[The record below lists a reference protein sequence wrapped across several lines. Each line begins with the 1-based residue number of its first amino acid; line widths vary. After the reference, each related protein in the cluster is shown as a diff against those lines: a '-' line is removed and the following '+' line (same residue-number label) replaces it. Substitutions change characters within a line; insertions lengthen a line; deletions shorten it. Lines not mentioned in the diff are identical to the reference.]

1 MHTKINNI
9 KKFFNIKNSL
19 NIFIILILFT
29 FNYITLNSKFLLKAN
44 TTEETSTA
52 DDILAFLQEIKSKPE
67 IAKNSSL
74 SSQCDALINEYDQI
88 KKAIYTFFNENANIK
103 QLKSTLFDKKDEKIS
118 SVRNQIN
125 SIDNIVKNLPNP
137 DNDALKTKSKELDDS
152 ITEYLNT
159 INDLIESA
167 LYLQNT
173 QPEEVTIDLLTNN
186 LTKFQEICNN
196 FQDKTEKLIQLNSD
210 ILSLATSEHLN
221 DDIKNELD
229 ELKIA
234 IENIYIPVEAQLIKE
249 KIIDQS
255 TNYKQLSLDTI
266 IKQTFNDEFIKLT
279 NLKDEINQVINTDNN
294 SNTNTNNSDNDNFKL
309 SSDNNSSLATKLFYL
324 LCVIITITFLLIIYQ
339 FNKKPQHKNHL

>member
-1 MHTKINNI
+1 M
-9 KKFFNIKNSL
+9 
-19 NIFIILILFT
+19 
-29 FNYITLNSKFLLKAN
+29 
-44 TTEETSTA
+44 
-52 DDILAFLQEIKSKPE
+52 AFLQEIKSKPE

-118 SVRNQIN
+118 SVRNRIN
-125 SIDNIVKNLPNP
+125 SIDDIVKNLPNQ

-159 INDLIESA
+159 INDLIESS

-196 FQDKTEKLIQLNSD
+196 FQDKTEKLRQLNSD

-221 DDIKNELD
+221 ADIKNELD

-234 IENIYIPVEAQLIKE
+234 IENIYIPVEAQFIKE

-255 TNYKQLSLDTI
+255 TNYKQFL
-266 IKQTFNDEFIKLT
+266 NLT